1 MILFALDAVKLTFI
15 QDKINGYNAQI
26 KGKCKK
32 ILKTEVKA
40 KVIAERKK
48 KKSKK
53 KTILKSIAMATVSTT
68 IE

>member
-1 MILFALDAVKLTFI
+1 M
-15 QDKINGYNAQI
+15 Q
-26 KGKCKK
+26 K
-32 ILKTEVKA
+32 ILKTEAKA

-48 KKSKK
+48 RKVKK

>member
-1 MILFALDAVKLTFI
+1 MQKF
-15 QDKINGYNAQI
+15 
-26 KGKCKK
+26 
-32 ILKTEVKA
+32 LKTEAKA

>member
-1 MILFALDAVKLTFI
+1 M
-15 QDKINGYNAQI
+15 Q
-26 KGKCKK
+26 K
-32 ILKTEVKA
+32 ILKTEAKA

-48 KKSKK
+48 RKVKKK